1 MKKRS
6 KKNSIDGT
14 NLPDSRL
21 VELLDRCAIS
31 VKDIETNKKSKIK
44 MEKREDKPVQLVQK
58 MNLEHK
64 SLEVSMLEKDDFSDE
79 ELESYLS
86 KGEIKATDK
95 VTIPPKILFVG
106 DCTIA
111 TFGNFSAST
120 GKAKSKKTFNISAMV
135 AAAVTNTTVLN
146 YRACLPEGKRKIL
159 YFDTEQSKYHCHNVL
174 ERIYKL
180 SGLSVKKDDPRL
192 LFWGLREYTPKL
204 RIALIDYALRKHQEV
219 GLVIIDGLRDLMYDI
234 NNGKE
239 ATDVMTVLM
248 AWTSVYDLHIH
259 TVLHLNKNDNN
270 PRGHIGTE
278 LENKAETV
286 LIISKNLQN
295 NSISEVRPM
304 HMRDK
309 EFSTFAFHID
319 DNKLPVLDN
328 GISVTV
334 VKRREKSLVSLDNEV
349 HQEIL
354 SKAFKNNTPTRYSDL
369 VEMVSRAYEDAGYKR
384 GTNGIKD
391 LLKLLSGKG
400 IIVKQDDAY
409 IYKSEGFVNPST
421 EESKKV

>member
-1 MKKRS
+1 MEN
-6 KKNSIDGT
+6 KN
-14 NLPDSRL
+14 
-21 VELLDRCAIS
+21 
-31 VKDIETNKKSKIK
+31 NKNRHDMSNK
-44 MEKREDKPVQLVQK
+44 Q
-58 MNLEHK
+58 LEHQ
-64 SLEVSMLEKDDFSDE
+64 SLEVSMLNKDSFSDE

-95 VTIPPKILFVG
+95 ITIPPKILFVG

-135 AAAVTNTTVLN
+135 AAAVTNSTVLN
-146 YRACLPEGKRKIL
+146 YRACLPEGKRNIL
-159 YFDTEQSKYHCHNVL
+159 YFDTEQSKFHCHSVL

-180 SGLSVKKDDPRL
+180 SGLSLKEDDPRL
-192 LFWGLREYTPKL
+192 MFWGLREYTPKL
-204 RIALIDYALRKHQEV
+204 RIAVIDYALRKYDEV

-248 AWTSVYDLHIH
+248 AWTSVYELHIH

-286 LIISKNLQN
+286 LIISKNTMN
-295 NSISEVRPM
+295 NSVSEVKPM

-309 EFSTFAFHID
+309 EFTTFAFHID
-319 DNKLPVLDN
+319 DNKLPVLDSSM
-328 GISVTV
+328 SVTV
-334 VKRREKSLVSLDNEV
+334 VKPREKSLVSLDNEV

-354 SKAFKNNTPTRYSDL
+354 GKVFEENTPTKYNEL
-369 VEMVSRAYEDAGYKR
+369 VDVVAQAYEAAGYKR
-384 GTNGIKD
+384 GMNGIKG
-391 LLKLLSGKG
+391 LLKLLTGKG
-400 IIVKQDDAY
+400 IIVKEENGYA
-409 IYKSEGFVNPST
+409 YKSECFENPNTKS
-421 EESKKV
+421 EK

>member
-1 MKKRS
+1 
-6 KKNSIDGT
+6 
-14 NLPDSRL
+14 
-21 VELLDRCAIS
+21 
-31 VKDIETNKKSKIK
+31 
-44 MEKREDKPVQLVQK
+44 MEKRDDKPVQIVQRTDH
-58 MNLEHK
+58 EHK

-354 SKAFKNNTPTRYSDL
+354 SKAFKKNSPTRYSDL

-400 IIVKQDDAY
+400 IIVKQGDTY
-409 IYKSEGFVNPST
+409 IYKSEGFTKLNPDVNK
-421 EESKKV
+421 EV

>member
-1 MKKRS
+1 MEQKAKK
-6 KKNSIDGT
+6 KGQPT
-14 NLPDSRL
+14 Q
-21 VELLDRCAIS
+21 
-31 VKDIETNKKSKIK
+31 
-44 MEKREDKPVQLVQK
+44 EKQLEQQ
-58 MNLEHK
+58 
-64 SLEVSMLEKDDFSDE
+64 SLEVSMLNKDSFSDE

-86 KGEIKATDK
+86 KGAIRACDK
-95 VTIPPKILFVG
+95 ITVPPKILFVG

-146 YRACLPEGKRKIL
+146 YRACLPEGKRSIL
-159 YFDTEQSKYHCHNVL
+159 YFDTEQSKYHCHTVL

-180 SGLSVKKDDPRL
+180 SGLSLQKDDPRL
-192 LFWGLREYTPKL
+192 MFWGLREYTPKL
-204 RIALIDYALRKHQEV
+204 RIAVIDYALRKYEGV

-286 LIISKNLQN
+286 LIISKNIQN
-295 NSISEVRPM
+295 NSISEVKPM

-309 EFSTFAFHID
+309 EFTTFAFHID
-319 DNKLPVLDN
+319 DNRLPVLDSSM
-328 GISVTV
+328 SVTV
-334 VKRREKSLVSLDNEV
+334 VKPREKSLVSLDNDI
-349 HQEIL
+349 HKEIL
-354 SKAFKNNTPTRYSDL
+354 CKLFEEHAPSKYSEL
-369 VEMVSRAYEDAGYKR
+369 VELVSQAYEAAGYKR
-384 GTNGIKD
+384 GMNGIKN
-391 LLKLLSGKG
+391 LLKLLSSKG
-400 IIVKQDDAY
+400 IIVKEDNVY
-409 IYKSEGFVNPST
+409 TYKSECFETSSQTSYSQV
-421 EESKKV
+421 

>member
-1 MKKRS
+1 
-6 KKNSIDGT
+6 
-14 NLPDSRL
+14 
-21 VELLDRCAIS
+21 
-31 VKDIETNKKSKIK
+31 

-58 MNLEHK
+58 SNLEHK

-204 RIALIDYALRKHQEV
+204 RIALIHYDLRKHQEV

-354 SKAFKNNTPTRYSDL
+354 SKAFKNNSPTRYSDL

>member
-1 MKKRS
+1 
-6 KKNSIDGT
+6 
-14 NLPDSRL
+14 
-21 VELLDRCAIS
+21 
-31 VKDIETNKKSKIK
+31 

-58 MNLEHK
+58 SNLEHK

-354 SKAFKNNTPTRYSDL
+354 SKAFKNNSPTRYSDL
-369 VEMVSRAYEDAGYKR
+369 VEMVSRAYEDVGYKR

>member
-1 MKKRS
+1 
-6 KKNSIDGT
+6 
-14 NLPDSRL
+14 
-21 VELLDRCAIS
+21 
-31 VKDIETNKKSKIK
+31 

-58 MNLEHK
+58 SNLEHK

-354 SKAFKNNTPTRYSDL
+354 SKAFKNNSPTRYSDL

-409 IYKSEGFVNPST
+409 IYKSEGFMNPST

>member
-1 MKKRS
+1 MEN
-6 KKNSIDGT
+6 KN
-14 NLPDSRL
+14 
-21 VELLDRCAIS
+21 
-31 VKDIETNKKSKIK
+31 NKNRRDMSNK
-44 MEKREDKPVQLVQK
+44 Q
-58 MNLEHK
+58 LEHQ
-64 SLEVSMLEKDDFSDE
+64 SLEVSMLNKDSFSDE

-95 VTIPPKILFVG
+95 ITIPPKILFVG

-135 AAAVTNTTVLN
+135 AAAVTNSTVLN
-146 YRACLPEGKRKIL
+146 YRACLPEGKRNIL
-159 YFDTEQSKYHCHNVL
+159 YFDTEQSKFHCHSVL

-180 SGLSVKKDDPRL
+180 SGLSLKEDDPRL
-192 LFWGLREYTPKL
+192 MFWGLREYTPKL
-204 RIALIDYALRKHQEV
+204 RIAVIDYALRKYDEV

-248 AWTSVYDLHIH
+248 AWTSVYELHIH

-286 LIISKNLQN
+286 LIISKNTMN
-295 NSISEVRPM
+295 NSVSEVKPM

-309 EFSTFAFHID
+309 EFTTFAFHID
-319 DNKLPVLDN
+319 DNKLPVLDSSM
-328 GISVTV
+328 SVTV
-334 VKRREKSLVSLDNEV
+334 VKPREKSLVSLDNEV

-354 SKAFKNNTPTRYSDL
+354 GKLFEENTPTKYNDL
-369 VEMVSRAYEDAGYKR
+369 VNVVAQAYEAAGYKR
-384 GTNGIKD
+384 GFNGIKG
-391 LLKLLSGKG
+391 LIKLLTSKG
-400 IIVKQDDAY
+400 IIVKEENGYA
-409 IYKSEGFVNPST
+409 YKSELFENPET
-421 EESKKV
+421 

>member
-1 MKKRS
+1 
-6 KKNSIDGT
+6 
-14 NLPDSRL
+14 
-21 VELLDRCAIS
+21 
-31 VKDIETNKKSKIK
+31 
-44 MEKREDKPVQLVQK
+44 MEKRDDKPVQIVQK
-58 MNLEHK
+58 TTLEHK

-146 YRACLPEGKRKIL
+146 YRACLPEGKRKSL

-334 VKRREKSLVSLDNEV
+334 VKRREKSLISLDNEV

-354 SKAFKNNTPTRYSDL
+354 SKAFKKNSPTRYSDL

-400 IIVKQDDAY
+400 IIVKQGDTY
-409 IYKSEGFVNPST
+409 IYKSEGFTKPTPDV
-421 EESKKV
+421 SKEV

>member
-1 MKKRS
+1 MENK
-6 KKNSIDGT
+6 
-14 NLPDSRL
+14 
-21 VELLDRCAIS
+21 
-31 VKDIETNKKSKIK
+31 TNKNRQDIP
-44 MEKREDKPVQLVQK
+44 EKQ
-58 MNLEHK
+58 LEHQ
-64 SLEVSMLEKDDFSDE
+64 SLEVSMLNKDSFSDE

-95 VTIPPKILFVG
+95 ITVPPKILFVG

-135 AAAVTNTTVLN
+135 AAAVTNSTVLN
-146 YRACLPEGKRKIL
+146 YRASLPEGKRNIL
-159 YFDTEQSKYHCHNVL
+159 YFDTEQSKFHCHSVL

-180 SGLSVKKDDPRL
+180 SGLSLKEDDPRL
-192 LFWGLREYTPKL
+192 MFWGLREYTPKL
-204 RIALIDYALRKHQEV
+204 RIAVIDYALRKYDEV

-248 AWTSVYDLHIH
+248 AWTSVYELHIH

-286 LIISKNLQN
+286 LIISKNTMN
-295 NSISEVRPM
+295 NSVSEVKPM

-309 EFSTFAFHID
+309 EFTTFAFHID
-319 DNKLPVLDN
+319 DNKLPVLDSSM
-328 GISVTV
+328 SVTV
-334 VKRREKSLVSLDNEV
+334 VKPREKSLVSLDNEV

-354 SKAFKNNTPTRYSDL
+354 GKVFEENTPTKYNEL
-369 VEMVSRAYEDAGYKR
+369 VDVVAQAYEAAGYKR
-384 GTNGIKD
+384 GINGIKG
-391 LLKLLSGKG
+391 LLKLLTGKG
-400 IIVKQDDAY
+400 IIVKEEHGYA
-409 IYKSEGFVNPST
+409 YKSECFENPNKNS
-421 EESKKV
+421 EK

>member
-1 MKKRS
+1 
-6 KKNSIDGT
+6 
-14 NLPDSRL
+14 
-21 VELLDRCAIS
+21 
-31 VKDIETNKKSKIK
+31 
-44 MEKREDKPVQLVQK
+44 MEKRDDKPVQIVQRTDH
-58 MNLEHK
+58 EHK

-135 AAAVTNTTVLN
+135 AAAVRNTTVLN

-304 HMRDK
+304 HMKDK

-354 SKAFKNNTPTRYSDL
+354 SKAFKKNSPTRYSDL

-400 IIVKQDDAY
+400 IIVKQGDTY
-409 IYKSEGFVNPST
+409 IYKSEGFTKPNPDVNK
-421 EESKKV
+421 EV

>member
-1 MKKRS
+1 
-6 KKNSIDGT
+6 
-14 NLPDSRL
+14 
-21 VELLDRCAIS
+21 
-31 VKDIETNKKSKIK
+31 

-58 MNLEHK
+58 SNLEHK

-354 SKAFKNNTPTRYSDL
+354 SKAFKNNSPTRYSDL

-384 GTNGIKD
+384 GINGIKD

-400 IIVKQDDAY
+400 IIVKKDDAY

>member
-1 MKKRS
+1 
-6 KKNSIDGT
+6 
-14 NLPDSRL
+14 
-21 VELLDRCAIS
+21 
-31 VKDIETNKKSKIK
+31 
-44 MEKREDKPVQLVQK
+44 MEKRDDKPVQIVQRTDH
-58 MNLEHK
+58 EHK

-304 HMRDK
+304 HMKDK

-354 SKAFKNNTPTRYSDL
+354 STAFKKNSPTRSSDL

-400 IIVKQDDAY
+400 IIVKQGDTY
-409 IYKSEGFVNPST
+409 IYKSEGFTKPNPDVNK
-421 EESKKV
+421 EV

>member
-1 MKKRS
+1 MEN
-6 KKNSIDGT
+6 KN
-14 NLPDSRL
+14 
-21 VELLDRCAIS
+21 
-31 VKDIETNKKSKIK
+31 NKNRQDMSNK
-44 MEKREDKPVQLVQK
+44 Q
-58 MNLEHK
+58 LEHQ
-64 SLEVSMLEKDDFSDE
+64 SLEVSMLNKDSFSDE

-95 VTIPPKILFVG
+95 ITIPPKILFVG

-135 AAAVTNTTVLN
+135 AAAVTNSTVLN
-146 YRACLPEGKRKIL
+146 YRACLPEGKRNIL
-159 YFDTEQSKYHCHNVL
+159 YFDTEQSKFHCHSVL

-180 SGLSVKKDDPRL
+180 SGLSLKEDDPRL
-192 LFWGLREYTPKL
+192 MFWGLREYTPKL
-204 RIALIDYALRKHQEV
+204 RIAVIDYALRKYDEV

-239 ATDVMTVLM
+239 ATDMMTVLM
-248 AWTSVYDLHIH
+248 AWTSVYELHIH

-286 LIISKNLQN
+286 LIISKNTMN
-295 NSISEVRPM
+295 NSVSEVKPM

-309 EFSTFAFHID
+309 EFTTFAFHID
-319 DNKLPVLDN
+319 DNKLPVLDSSM
-328 GISVTV
+328 SVTV
-334 VKRREKSLVSLDNEV
+334 VKPREKSLVSLDNEV

-354 SKAFKNNTPTRYSDL
+354 GKVFEENTPTKYNEL
-369 VEMVSRAYEDAGYKR
+369 VDVVAQAYETAGYKR
-384 GTNGIKD
+384 GMNGIKG
-391 LLKLLSGKG
+391 LLKLLTSKG
-400 IIVKQDDAY
+400 IIVKEENGYA
-409 IYKSEGFVNPST
+409 YKSECFENPNTSS
-421 EESKKV
+421 EK

>member
-1 MKKRS
+1 
-6 KKNSIDGT
+6 
-14 NLPDSRL
+14 
-21 VELLDRCAIS
+21 
-31 VKDIETNKKSKIK
+31 

-58 MNLEHK
+58 SNLEHK

-400 IIVKQDDAY
+400 IIVKQVDAY

>member
-1 MKKRS
+1 MENK
-6 KKNSIDGT
+6 
-14 NLPDSRL
+14 
-21 VELLDRCAIS
+21 
-31 VKDIETNKKSKIK
+31 TNKNRQDIT
-44 MEKREDKPVQLVQK
+44 EKQ
-58 MNLEHK
+58 LEHQ
-64 SLEVSMLEKDDFSDE
+64 SLEVSMLNKDSFSDE

-95 VTIPPKILFVG
+95 ITVPPKILFVG

-135 AAAVTNTTVLN
+135 AAAVTNSTVLN
-146 YRACLPEGKRKIL
+146 YRACLPEGKRNIL
-159 YFDTEQSKYHCHNVL
+159 YFDTEQSKFHCHSVL

-180 SGLSVKKDDPRL
+180 SGLSLQEDDPRL
-192 LFWGLREYTPKL
+192 MFWGLREYTPKL
-204 RIALIDYALRKHQEV
+204 RIAVIDYALRKYDEV

-248 AWTSVYDLHIH
+248 AWTSVYELHIH

-286 LIISKNLQN
+286 LIISKNTMN
-295 NSISEVRPM
+295 NSVSEVKPM

-309 EFSTFAFHID
+309 EFTTFAFHID
-319 DNKLPVLDN
+319 DNKLPVLDSSM
-328 GISVTV
+328 SVTV
-334 VKRREKSLVSLDNEV
+334 VKPREKSLVSLDNEV

-354 SKAFKNNTPTRYSDL
+354 GKVFEEHTPTKYNEL
-369 VEMVSRAYEDAGYKR
+369 VDVVAQAYEAAGYKR
-384 GTNGIKD
+384 GMNGIKG
-391 LLKLLSGKG
+391 LLKLLTGKG
-400 IIVKQDDAY
+400 IIVKEENGYA
-409 IYKSEGFVNPST
+409 YKSECFENPNTKS
-421 EESKKV
+421 EK

>member
-1 MKKRS
+1 
-6 KKNSIDGT
+6 
-14 NLPDSRL
+14 
-21 VELLDRCAIS
+21 
-31 VKDIETNKKSKIK
+31 

-58 MNLEHK
+58 SNLEHK

-354 SKAFKNNTPTRYSDL
+354 SKAFKNNSPTRYSDL

-391 LLKLLSGKG
+391 LLKLLLGKG
-400 IIVKQDDAY
+400 IIMKQDDAY

>member
-1 MKKRS
+1 MDNK
-6 KKNSIDGT
+6 
-14 NLPDSRL
+14 
-21 VELLDRCAIS
+21 
-31 VKDIETNKKSKIK
+31 TNKNRQYIP
-44 MEKREDKPVQLVQK
+44 EKQ
-58 MNLEHK
+58 LEHQ
-64 SLEVSMLEKDDFSDE
+64 SLEVSMLNKDSFSDE

-95 VTIPPKILFVG
+95 ITVPPKILFVG

-135 AAAVTNTTVLN
+135 AAAVTNSTVLN
-146 YRACLPEGKRKIL
+146 YRACLPEGKRNIL
-159 YFDTEQSKYHCHNVL
+159 YFDTEQSKFHCHSVL

-180 SGLSVKKDDPRL
+180 SGLSLQEDDPRL
-192 LFWGLREYTPKL
+192 MFWGLREYTPKL
-204 RIALIDYALRKHQEV
+204 RIAVIDYALRKYDEV

-248 AWTSVYDLHIH
+248 AWTSVYELHIH

-286 LIISKNLQN
+286 HIISKNTMN
-295 NSISEVRPM
+295 NSVSEVKPM

-309 EFSTFAFHID
+309 EFTTFAFHID
-319 DNKLPVLDN
+319 DNKLPVLDSSM
-328 GISVTV
+328 SVTV
-334 VKRREKSLVSLDNEV
+334 VKPREKSLVSLDNEV
-349 HQEIL
+349 HQQIL
-354 SKAFKNNTPTRYSDL
+354 GKVFEENTPTKYNEL
-369 VEMVSRAYEDAGYKR
+369 VDVVAQAYEAAGYKR
-384 GTNGIKD
+384 GMNGIKG
-391 LLKLLSGKG
+391 LLKLLTGKG
-400 IIVKQDDAY
+400 IIVKEENGYA
-409 IYKSEGFVNPST
+409 YKSECFENPNTKS
-421 EESKKV
+421 EK

>member
-31 VKDIETNKKSKIK
+31 VKDIETNKKNKIK

-58 MNLEHK
+58 SNLEHK

-354 SKAFKNNTPTRYSDL
+354 SKAFKNNSPTRYSDL

-421 EESKKV
+421 EEIKKV

>member
-1 MKKRS
+1 
-6 KKNSIDGT
+6 
-14 NLPDSRL
+14 
-21 VELLDRCAIS
+21 
-31 VKDIETNKKSKIK
+31 
-44 MEKREDKPVQLVQK
+44 MEKRVNKSGMTVQ
-58 MNLEHK
+58 NTTLEHQ
-64 SLEVSMLEKDDFSDE
+64 SLEVSMLEKDNFSDE
-79 ELESYLS
+79 ELESYLL

-106 DCTIA
+106 ECTIA

-219 GLVIIDGLRDLMYDI
+219 GLVIIDGLRDVMYDI

-295 NSISEVRPM
+295 NSISEVKPM

-334 VKRREKSLVSLDNEV
+334 VKRKEKSLVSLDNEV

-354 SKAFKNNTPTRYSDL
+354 GKVFRDNTPSRYLDL
-369 VEMVSRAYEDAGYKR
+369 VDMVSRAYEQAGYKR

-391 LLKLLSGKG
+391 LIKLLSSKG
-400 IIVKQDDAY
+400 IIVKQGDEY
-409 IYKSEGFVNPST
+409 VYKSECFNNPT
-421 EESKKV
+421 TNANEQV

>member
-1 MKKRS
+1 MEDK
-6 KKNSIDGT
+6 
-14 NLPDSRL
+14 
-21 VELLDRCAIS
+21 
-31 VKDIETNKKSKIK
+31 TNKNRQDVSERK
-44 MEKREDKPVQLVQK
+44 
-58 MNLEHK
+58 LEHQ
-64 SLEVSMLEKDDFSDE
+64 SLEVCMLNKDSFSDE

-95 VTIPPKILFVG
+95 IVVPQKILFVG

-135 AAAVTNTTVLN
+135 AAAITNSTVLN
-146 YRACLPEGKRKIL
+146 YRASLPEGKRNIL
-159 YFDTEQSKYHCHNVL
+159 YFDTEQSKFHCHTVL

-180 SGLSVKKDDPRL
+180 SGLSLQEDDPRL
-192 LFWGLREYTPKL
+192 MFWGLREYTPKL
-204 RIALIDYALRKHQEV
+204 RIAVIDYALRKYEGV

-248 AWTSVYDLHIH
+248 AWTSVYELHIH

-286 LIISKNLQN
+286 LIISKNTMN
-295 NSISEVRPM
+295 NSVSEVKPM

-309 EFSTFAFHID
+309 EFTTFAFHID
-319 DNKLPVLDN
+319 DNKLPVLDSSM
-328 GISVTV
+328 SVTV
-334 VKRREKSLVSLDNEV
+334 VKPREKSLVSLDNEV

-354 SKAFKNNTPTRYSDL
+354 SKLFEENTPAKYNEL
-369 VEMVSRAYEDAGYKR
+369 VNVVAQAYEAAGYRR
-384 GTNGIKD
+384 GINGIKG
-391 LLKLLSGKG
+391 LIKLLTSKG
-400 IIVKQDDAY
+400 IIVKEENGYA
-409 IYKSEGFVNPST
+409 YKSECFESPDANT
-421 EESKKV
+421 EQ

>member
-1 MKKRS
+1 
-6 KKNSIDGT
+6 
-14 NLPDSRL
+14 
-21 VELLDRCAIS
+21 
-31 VKDIETNKKSKIK
+31 

-58 MNLEHK
+58 SNLEHK

-328 GISVTV
+328 GISVTI

-354 SKAFKNNTPTRYSDL
+354 SKAFKNNSPTRYSDL

>member
-1 MKKRS
+1 
-6 KKNSIDGT
+6 
-14 NLPDSRL
+14 
-21 VELLDRCAIS
+21 
-31 VKDIETNKKSKIK
+31 

-58 MNLEHK
+58 SNLEHK

-369 VEMVSRAYEDAGYKR
+369 VEMVSRAYEDASYKR

>member
-58 MNLEHK
+58 SNLEHK

-354 SKAFKNNTPTRYSDL
+354 SKAFKNNSPTRYSDL

-400 IIVKQDDAY
+400 IIVKQDNAY

>member
-1 MKKRS
+1 MEN
-6 KKNSIDGT
+6 KN
-14 NLPDSRL
+14 
-21 VELLDRCAIS
+21 
-31 VKDIETNKKSKIK
+31 NKNRQDMSNKQS
-44 MEKREDKPVQLVQK
+44 
-58 MNLEHK
+58 EHQ
-64 SLEVSMLEKDDFSDE
+64 SLEVSMLNKDSFSDE

-95 VTIPPKILFVG
+95 ITIPPKILFVG

-135 AAAVTNTTVLN
+135 AAAVTNSTVLN
-146 YRACLPEGKRKIL
+146 YRACLPEGKRNIL
-159 YFDTEQSKYHCHNVL
+159 YFDTEQSKFHCHSVL

-180 SGLSVKKDDPRL
+180 SGLSLKEDDPRL
-192 LFWGLREYTPKL
+192 MFWGLREYTPKL
-204 RIALIDYALRKHQEV
+204 RIAVIDYALRKYDEV

-248 AWTSVYDLHIH
+248 AWTSVYELHIH

-286 LIISKNLQN
+286 LIISKNTMN
-295 NSISEVRPM
+295 NSVSEVKPM

-309 EFSTFAFHID
+309 EFTTFAFHID
-319 DNKLPVLDN
+319 DNKLPVLDSSM
-328 GISVTV
+328 SVTV
-334 VKRREKSLVSLDNEV
+334 VKPREKSLVSLDNEV

-354 SKAFKNNTPTRYSDL
+354 GKVFEENTPTKYNEL
-369 VEMVSRAYEDAGYKR
+369 VDVVAQAYEVAGYKR
-384 GTNGIKD
+384 GMNGIKG
-391 LLKLLSGKG
+391 LLKLLTGKG
-400 IIVKQDDAY
+400 IIVKEENGYA
-409 IYKSEGFVNPST
+409 YKSECFENPNKNP
-421 EESKKV
+421 EK

>member
-1 MKKRS
+1 
-6 KKNSIDGT
+6 
-14 NLPDSRL
+14 
-21 VELLDRCAIS
+21 
-31 VKDIETNKKSKIK
+31 

-58 MNLEHK
+58 SNLEHK

-409 IYKSEGFVNPST
+409 IYKSEGFVNSST

>member
-1 MKKRS
+1 
-6 KKNSIDGT
+6 
-14 NLPDSRL
+14 
-21 VELLDRCAIS
+21 
-31 VKDIETNKKSKIK
+31 

-58 MNLEHK
+58 SNLEHK

-354 SKAFKNNTPTRYSDL
+354 SKAFKNNSPTRYSDL

-409 IYKSEGFVNPST
+409 IYKSEGFTKPTPDV
-421 EESKKV
+421 SKEV

>member
-1 MKKRS
+1 MENK
-6 KKNSIDGT
+6 
-14 NLPDSRL
+14 
-21 VELLDRCAIS
+21 
-31 VKDIETNKKSKIK
+31 TNKNRQDIQ
-44 MEKREDKPVQLVQK
+44 EKQ
-58 MNLEHK
+58 LEHQ
-64 SLEVSMLEKDDFSDE
+64 SLEVSMLNKDSFSDE

-95 VTIPPKILFVG
+95 ITVPPKILFVG

-135 AAAVTNTTVLN
+135 AAAVTNSTVLN
-146 YRACLPEGKRKIL
+146 YRACLPEGKRNIL
-159 YFDTEQSKYHCHNVL
+159 YFDTEQTKFHCHSVL

-180 SGLSVKKDDPRL
+180 SGLSLKEDDPRL
-192 LFWGLREYTPKL
+192 MFWGLREYTPKL
-204 RIALIDYALRKHQEV
+204 RIAVIDYALRKYDEV

-239 ATDVMTVLM
+239 ATDMMTVLM
-248 AWTSVYDLHIH
+248 AWTSVYELHIH

-286 LIISKNLQN
+286 LIISKNTMN
-295 NSISEVRPM
+295 NSVSEVKPM

-309 EFSTFAFHID
+309 EFTTFAFHID
-319 DNKLPVLDN
+319 DNKLPVLDSSM
-328 GISVTV
+328 SVTV
-334 VKRREKSLVSLDNEV
+334 VKPREKSLVSLDNEV

-354 SKAFKNNTPTRYSDL
+354 GKLFEENTPTKYNDL
-369 VEMVSRAYEDAGYKR
+369 VNVVAQAYEAAGYKR
-384 GTNGIKD
+384 GLNGIKG
-391 LLKLLSGKG
+391 LIKLLTSKG
-400 IIVKQDDAY
+400 IIVKEENGYA
-409 IYKSEGFVNPST
+409 YKSELFENPET
-421 EESKKV
+421 ESEK

>member
-1 MKKRS
+1 
-6 KKNSIDGT
+6 
-14 NLPDSRL
+14 
-21 VELLDRCAIS
+21 
-31 VKDIETNKKSKIK
+31 

-58 MNLEHK
+58 SNLEHK

-354 SKAFKNNTPTRYSDL
+354 SKAFKSNSPTRYSDL

-409 IYKSEGFVNPST
+409 IYKSDGFVNPST

>member
-1 MKKRS
+1 MEKS
-6 KKNSIDGT
+6 Q
-14 NLPDSRL
+14 
-21 VELLDRCAIS
+21 
-31 VKDIETNKKSKIK
+31 NKKMPFSPHDQH
-44 MEKREDKPVQLVQK
+44 E
-58 MNLEHK
+58 
-64 SLEVSMLEKDDFSDE
+64 SLEVSMLNKDNFSDE
-79 ELESYLS
+79 ELESYLK
-86 KGEIKATDK
+86 KGAIKATDK
-95 VTIPPKILFVG
+95 VTIPPEILFVG

-146 YRACLPEGKRKIL
+146 YRASLPEGKRNIL
-159 YFDTEQSKYHCHNVL
+159 YFDTEQSKFHCHTVL

-180 SGLSVKKDDPRL
+180 SGLSLRKDDSRL
-192 LFWGLREYTPKL
+192 MFWGLREYTPKL
-204 RIALIDYALRKHQEV
+204 RIALIDYALRKFDGV

-278 LENKAETV
+278 LENKAEAV
-286 LIISKNLQN
+286 LVISKNVQN
-295 NSISEVRPM
+295 NSISEVKPM

-319 DNKLPVLDN
+319 DNKLPVLES
-328 GISVTV
+328 GFSVTV
-334 VKRREKSLVSLDNEV
+334 LKRKGKSLVSLDDKT
-349 HQEIL
+349 HREIL
-354 SKAFKNNTPTRYSDL
+354 SKIFEGKAPAKYNNL
-369 VEMVSRAYEDAGYKR
+369 VEAAAKAYKEAGFQH
-384 GTNGIKD
+384 GINGIKN

-400 IIVKQDDAY
+400 IIVKEETGY
-409 IYKSEGFVNPST
+409 VYKSERFDNPLSVS
-421 EESKKV
+421 ESKFKV

>member
-1 MKKRS
+1 
-6 KKNSIDGT
+6 
-14 NLPDSRL
+14 
-21 VELLDRCAIS
+21 
-31 VKDIETNKKSKIK
+31 
-44 MEKREDKPVQLVQK
+44 MEKRDDKPVQIVQRTDH
-58 MNLEHK
+58 EHK

-354 SKAFKNNTPTRYSDL
+354 SKAFKNNSPTRYSDL

>member
-1 MKKRS
+1 MENK
-6 KKNSIDGT
+6 
-14 NLPDSRL
+14 
-21 VELLDRCAIS
+21 
-31 VKDIETNKKSKIK
+31 TNKNRQDIT
-44 MEKREDKPVQLVQK
+44 EKQ
-58 MNLEHK
+58 LEHQ
-64 SLEVSMLEKDDFSDE
+64 SLEVSMLNKDSFSDE

-95 VTIPPKILFVG
+95 IVVPQKILFVG

-135 AAAVTNTTVLN
+135 AAAITNSTVLN
-146 YRACLPEGKRKIL
+146 YRACLPEGKRNIL
-159 YFDTEQSKYHCHNVL
+159 YFDTEQSKFHCHTVL

-180 SGLSVKKDDPRL
+180 SGLSLQEDDPRL
-192 LFWGLREYTPKL
+192 MFWGLREYTPKL
-204 RIALIDYALRKHQEV
+204 RIAVIDYALRKYDEV

-248 AWTSVYDLHIH
+248 AWTSVYELHIH

-286 LIISKNLQN
+286 LIISKNTMN
-295 NSISEVRPM
+295 NSVSEVKPM

-309 EFSTFAFHID
+309 EFTTFAFHID
-319 DNKLPVLDN
+319 DNKLPVLDSSM
-328 GISVTV
+328 SVTV
-334 VKRREKSLVSLDNEV
+334 VKPREKSLVSLDNEV

-354 SKAFKNNTPTRYSDL
+354 SKVFEENTPTKYNDL
-369 VEMVSRAYEDAGYKR
+369 VNVVAQAYEAAGYKR
-384 GTNGIKD
+384 GINGIKG
-391 LLKLLSGKG
+391 LLKLLTSKG
-400 IIVKQDDAY
+400 IIVKEENGYA
-409 IYKSEGFVNPST
+409 YKSERFENPNTNS
-421 EESKKV
+421 EK

>member
-1 MKKRS
+1 
-6 KKNSIDGT
+6 
-14 NLPDSRL
+14 
-21 VELLDRCAIS
+21 
-31 VKDIETNKKSKIK
+31 
-44 MEKREDKPVQLVQK
+44 MEKKEDKPVQLVQK
-58 MNLEHK
+58 SNLEHK

-334 VKRREKSLVSLDNEV
+334 VRRREKSLVSLDNEV

-354 SKAFKNNTPTRYSDL
+354 SKAFKNNSPTRYSDL

>member
-1 MKKRS
+1 
-6 KKNSIDGT
+6 
-14 NLPDSRL
+14 
-21 VELLDRCAIS
+21 
-31 VKDIETNKKSKIK
+31 
-44 MEKREDKPVQLVQK
+44 MEKRDDKPVQIVQRTDH
-58 MNLEHK
+58 EHK

-295 NSISEVRPM
+295 KSISEVRPM
-304 HMRDK
+304 HMKDK

-354 SKAFKNNTPTRYSDL
+354 SKAFKKNSPTRYSDL

-400 IIVKQDDAY
+400 IIVKQGDTY
-409 IYKSEGFVNPST
+409 IYKSEGFTKPNPDVYK
-421 EESKKV
+421 EV

>member
-1 MKKRS
+1 MEN
-6 KKNSIDGT
+6 KN
-14 NLPDSRL
+14 
-21 VELLDRCAIS
+21 
-31 VKDIETNKKSKIK
+31 NKNRRDMSNK
-44 MEKREDKPVQLVQK
+44 Q
-58 MNLEHK
+58 LEHQ
-64 SLEVSMLEKDDFSDE
+64 SLEVSMLNKDSFSDE

-95 VTIPPKILFVG
+95 ITIPPKILFVG

-135 AAAVTNTTVLN
+135 AAAVTNSTVLN
-146 YRACLPEGKRKIL
+146 YRACLPEGKRNIL
-159 YFDTEQSKYHCHNVL
+159 YFDTEQSKFHCHSVL

-180 SGLSVKKDDPRL
+180 SGLSLKEDDPRL
-192 LFWGLREYTPKL
+192 MFWGLREYTPKL
-204 RIALIDYALRKHQEV
+204 RIAVIDYALRKYDEV

-248 AWTSVYDLHIH
+248 AWTSVYELHIH

-286 LIISKNLQN
+286 LIISKNTMN
-295 NSISEVRPM
+295 NSVSEVKPM

-309 EFSTFAFHID
+309 EFTTFAFHID
-319 DNKLPVLDN
+319 DNKLPVLDSSM
-328 GISVTV
+328 SVTV
-334 VKRREKSLVSLDNEV
+334 VKAREKSLVSLDNEV

-354 SKAFKNNTPTRYSDL
+354 GKLFEENTPTKYNDL
-369 VEMVSRAYEDAGYKR
+369 VNVVAQAYEAAGYKR
-384 GTNGIKD
+384 GLNGIKG
-391 LLKLLSGKG
+391 LIKLLTSKG
-400 IIVKQDDAY
+400 IIVKEENGYA
-409 IYKSEGFVNPST
+409 YKSELFEKP
-421 EESKKV
+421 EPESEK

>member
-1 MKKRS
+1 
-6 KKNSIDGT
+6 
-14 NLPDSRL
+14 
-21 VELLDRCAIS
+21 
-31 VKDIETNKKSKIK
+31 
-44 MEKREDKPVQLVQK
+44 MEKRDDKPVQIVQRTDH
-58 MNLEHK
+58 EHK

-304 HMRDK
+304 HMKDK

-354 SKAFKNNTPTRYSDL
+354 SKAFKKNSPTRYSDL

-400 IIVKQDDAY
+400 IIVKQGDTY
-409 IYKSEGFVNPST
+409 IYKSEGFTKPNPDVNK
-421 EESKKV
+421 EV

>member
-1 MKKRS
+1 
-6 KKNSIDGT
+6 
-14 NLPDSRL
+14 
-21 VELLDRCAIS
+21 
-31 VKDIETNKKSKIK
+31 
-44 MEKREDKPVQLVQK
+44 MEKRDDKPVQIVQK
-58 MNLEHK
+58 TDLEHK

-354 SKAFKNNTPTRYSDL
+354 SKAFKKNSPTRYSDL

-400 IIVKQDDAY
+400 IIVKQGDTY
-409 IYKSEGFVNPST
+409 IYKSEGFTKPTPDV
-421 EESKKV
+421 SKEV

>member
-1 MKKRS
+1 MEN
-6 KKNSIDGT
+6 KN
-14 NLPDSRL
+14 
-21 VELLDRCAIS
+21 
-31 VKDIETNKKSKIK
+31 NKNRRDMSNK
-44 MEKREDKPVQLVQK
+44 Q
-58 MNLEHK
+58 LEHQ
-64 SLEVSMLEKDDFSDE
+64 SLEVSMLNKDSFSDE

-95 VTIPPKILFVG
+95 ITIPPKILFVG

-135 AAAVTNTTVLN
+135 AAAVTNSTVLN
-146 YRACLPEGKRKIL
+146 YRACLPEGKRNIL
-159 YFDTEQSKYHCHNVL
+159 YFDTEQSKFHCHSVL

-180 SGLSVKKDDPRL
+180 SGLSLKEDDPRL
-192 LFWGLREYTPKL
+192 MFWGLREYTPKL
-204 RIALIDYALRKHQEV
+204 RIAVIDYALRKYDEV

-248 AWTSVYDLHIH
+248 AWTSVYELHIH

-286 LIISKNLQN
+286 LIISKNTMN
-295 NSISEVRPM
+295 NSVSEVKPM

-309 EFSTFAFHID
+309 EFTTFAFHID
-319 DNKLPVLDN
+319 DNKLPVLDSS
-328 GISVTV
+328 ISVTV
-334 VKRREKSLVSLDNEV
+334 VKSREKSLVSLDNEV

-354 SKAFKNNTPTRYSDL
+354 GKVFEENTPTKYNEL
-369 VEMVSRAYEDAGYKR
+369 VDVVAQAYEAAGYKR
-384 GTNGIKD
+384 GMNGIKG
-391 LLKLLSGKG
+391 LLKLLMSKG
-400 IIVKQDDAY
+400 IIVKEEDGYA
-409 IYKSEGFVNPST
+409 YKSECFENPNTKS
-421 EESKKV
+421 EK